1 MNIFVDNPPKN
12 DKLITK
18 GQVYNILHS
27 SHSHELTVSDGF
39 VINFT
44 EKHKYPNAFHRF
56 MQRLFF
62 GFKYKKL

>member
-18 GQVYNILHS
+18 GQVYNILHPS
-27 SHSHELTVSDGF
+27 YSHELHVCDGF
-39 VINFT
+39 VINLT
-44 EKHKYPNAFHRF
+44 KKYKYPNTLHRF
-56 MQRLFF
+56 MQRLVF